1 VGLTGRLGLKFA
13 ICSKSDRRKHLITGF
28 TGRGRLHEFDGA
40 DALRERKTS
49 IDGMF
54 SRDPGAIASEPSKR
68 DMRPKGPFVDLFK
81 RDKQH
86 GVQLRQPRRGH
97 AFRPQKTGTFRFRTV
112 SDAPKLQGKV
122 VTFISNAAKLRDS
135 IRY

>member
-1 VGLTGRLGLKFA
+1 M
-13 ICSKSDRRKHLITGF
+13 
-28 TGRGRLHEFDGA
+28 
-40 DALRERKTS
+40 RERKTA

-54 SRDPGAIASEPSKR
+54 SRDPGAVAPEPSKR
-68 DMRPKGPFVDLFK
+68 DMRPKGPLVDLLK

-86 GVQLRQPRRGH
+86 GVQLRQPRRSC
-97 AFRPQKTGTFRFRTV
+97 AFRPKKTGTFRFRAV